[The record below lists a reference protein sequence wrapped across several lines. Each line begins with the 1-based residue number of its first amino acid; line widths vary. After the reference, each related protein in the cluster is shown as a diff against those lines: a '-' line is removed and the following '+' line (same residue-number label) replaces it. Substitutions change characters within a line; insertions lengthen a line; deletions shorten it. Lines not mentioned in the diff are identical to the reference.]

1 MEKQTLMIT
10 AVNRPDLLARI
21 SGLLSGRAL
30 RIESITGGPAK
41 NPNVFEL
48 RLVVS
53 GKGNRLGQIGRL
65 IDNLIDTIK
74 VVEVSGE
81 RADVRPQARRER
93 RQFPIEELL

>member
-21 SGLLSGRAL
+21 SGLLTARAL
-30 RIESITGGPAK
+30 RIESISGGPAK
-41 NPNVFEL
+41 NPNIFEL